1 MWQQYRK
8 HLIATQLFILAMCA
22 VLYFLG
28 KAPLASIVSVFAVMQ
43 LGALVGAWWGT
54 RLKAKMQRD
63 SDRLPLDRR

>member
-8 HLIATQLFILAMCA
+8 YLIPTQLFILAMCG
-22 VLYFLG
+22 VLYLLG
-28 KAPLASIVSVFAVMQ
+28 KAPLVSIVAVFGVMQ
-43 LGALVGAWWGT
+43 LGALAGAWWGT